1 MKKIFLLGLTIMLS
15 VTLSAQEKFTEGK
28 ITMTQTF
35 KTDNQQM
42 KDILQQM
49 MGDEGMQT
57 ISYVK
62 GNKSRTDIR
71 NPMSGDIVT
80 ISDMEAKQVLMLMD
94 SPMLG
99 RKYSLTSISKEE
111 EEKIKDNINIIEGT
125 KTKTILGYECK
136 EHTVTIDQDGVKM
149 DMIMYITDKIVPAV
163 SQQTAM
169 LGEKLKGFP
178 MYMEMKMNQQGMA
191 MTIITEVTEL
201 NKETVSD
208 DKFSMT
214 PPDGYSKM

>member
-1 MKKIFLLGLTIMLS
+1 MLS

-62 GNKSRTDIR
+62 GNKSRTDIS

-99 RKYSLTSISKEE
+99 KKYSLTSISKEE